1 MRNLVMSVIGD
12 DRPGLVSALADAVA
26 ANGGNWERSQLAQ
39 LAGKFAGIVV
49 VTVPQDHS
57 GELITAVTNLEGL
70 LEVVVHS
77 AGESV
82 ARAGEW
88 SSLAIGVLGN
98 DRPGIVHE
106 LSAALSAS
114 GVTIEKMVT
123 GTREAPMAGGML
135 FEAQLEVLVPPGADT
150 STIRADLERIAEE
163 LLVDLGIDGDERRV
177 PARAIRSRSSL
188 DIMGA

>member
-12 DRPGLVSALADAVA
+12 DRPGLVSALADAIA

-49 VTVPQDHS
+49 VTVPQDRS
-57 GELITAVTNLEGL
+57 GGLIAAVTDLEGL
-70 LEVVVHS
+70 LEVDVHS
-77 AGESV
+77 AGDAAV
-82 ARAGEW
+82 RAGEW
-88 SSLAIGVLGN
+88 TSLAIGVLGN

-114 GVTIEKMVT
+114 GVSIEKMTT

-135 FEAQLEVLVPPGADT
+135 FEAQMEVLIPPGADAAA
-150 STIRADLERIAEE
+150 IRADLERIAAE
-163 LLVDLGIDGDERRV
+163 LLVDLGIADD
-177 PARAIRSRSSL
+177 
-188 DIMGA
+188 

>member
-1 MRNLVMSVIGD
+1 MSVIGD

-163 LLVDLGIDGDERRV
+163 LLVDLGIDGD
-177 PARAIRSRSSL
+177 
-188 DIMGA
+188 